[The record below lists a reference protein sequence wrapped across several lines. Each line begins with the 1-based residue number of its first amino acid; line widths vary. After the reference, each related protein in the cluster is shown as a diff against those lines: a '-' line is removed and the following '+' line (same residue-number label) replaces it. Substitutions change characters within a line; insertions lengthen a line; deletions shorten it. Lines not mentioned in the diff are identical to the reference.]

1 MNHNVLINQHSLI
14 EYLFNPLDFRMCSN
28 EEELSSTQI
37 LDNLQEQEYEMTALT
52 EIICDSNNFTQIDFN
67 NELFSQ
73 HLNSSTGIV
82 SDAENYSTSQF
93 FKSVFENNN
102 SDRNVETRSKLY
114 QKGGILRISPDM
126 QHILGDSD
134 SDNHITINCQKFQK
148 QNERTD
154 ELDNS
159 SEKDSSTSSHSEKQN
174 TCLKIKIRYLSPI
187 VLSFALPCSYPSN
200 SPPDISLY
208 CSWLNA
214 DQLAR
219 LKENLTNI
227 WKEGCGSVILFTWQS
242 FIQDE
247 LVSCLELFQNVDIIT
262 STVNDKNQNT
272 GNLTLDISKAVQ
284 EEIFRIAQS
293 ESNND
298 EKTSKSSKDLSDTCE
313 HIKLSQ
319 TSKLRLENSEIG
331 QCNDKTLNGNLE
343 KSSHL
348 LSSVENRKQVQLNRQ
363 PNKEVFYGVVKKY
376 FDQKG
381 YGFIRIFGDGLKRI
395 DFEKAHPKSNLPDKN
410 RSKYMSK
417 KTEYSCD
424 GSTDE
429 FWWDVYFHI
438 SGFQN
443 HKQLPNSGMEVEF
456 ELIDDNH
463 KKSHSRDL
471 KTKQS
476 SFNKGDKDKRY
487 RAIKIAALPQ
497 RPISQNGIN
506 EICASVLKSDK
517 IDEAASN
524 SQITKSNSKCDK
536 NLSEINCVM
545 NIFKYLQEFNE
556 LEEEKQFNTKVYLC
570 LVCFAEKL
578 GSICMKFPNCNHVY
592 CSDCMKEYF
601 RVQIGEGMMNNIVCP
616 NDGCDSRALPNQVI
630 HKLKYKK

>member
-1 MNHNVLINQHSLI
+1 MIKYH
-14 EYLFNPLDFRMCSN
+14 FNPLDFRMCSN
-28 EEELSSTQI
+28 EEELSPTQI

-52 EIICDSNNFTQIDFN
+52 EIICDSNNFAQIDFSN
-67 NELFSQ
+67 GLCNQ
-73 HLNSSTGIV
+73 HIDSSTGIG
-82 SDAENYSTSQF
+82 SEAENYSTSQF
-93 FKSVFENNN
+93 FKLILENNN
-102 SDRNVETRSKLY
+102 SDKNVETCSKIY
-114 QKGGILRISPDM
+114 QNGGILRISPDL
-126 QHILGDSD
+126 QHILGESD
-134 SDNHITINCQKFQK
+134 SNNHITINCQNFQK
-148 QNERTD
+148 ENERKD

-159 SEKDSSTSSHSEKQN
+159 SEKDSSTSSHSETLNKF
-174 TCLKIKIRYLSPI
+174 LRIKIKYLSPI

-200 SPPDISLY
+200 NPPDISLY

-214 DQLAR
+214 NQLAR

-247 LVSCLELFQNVDIIT
+247 LVSCLELFQNLDVPSSSI
-262 STVNDKNQNT
+262 NDKNKNSD
-272 GNLTLDISKAVQ
+272 NLTLDISKAVQ
-284 EEIFRIAQS
+284 EEIFRIKQS
-293 ESNND
+293 ESNQK
-298 EKTSKSSKDLSDTCE
+298 EQKSVSSKDPSDTFE
-313 HIKLSQ
+313 DTTLSQ
-319 TSKLRLENSEIG
+319 TLKLGLENSKVT
-331 QCNDKTLNGNLE
+331 QCDDKTLNGNL
-343 KSSHL
+343 KTSSHS
-348 LSSVENRKQVQLNRQ
+348 LSSFENGKNIQLDRH
-363 PNKEVFYGVVKKY
+363 PNKEVYYGVVEKY

-395 DFEKAHPKSNLPDKN
+395 DLEKTYPKSTLRDKN

-424 GSTDE
+424 GSNDE

-443 HKQLPNSGMEVEF
+443 DKQLPNNGMEVEF
-456 ELIDDNH
+456 ELINDNH
-463 KKSHSRDL
+463 KKNHSRDL
-471 KTKQS
+471 KTNQS
-476 SFNKGDKDKRY
+476 SLNKGEKDKRY
-487 RAIKIAALPQ
+487 RAIKIAALPP
-497 RPISQNGIN
+497 RHTSQNGMN
-506 EICASVLKSDK
+506 EICGSVVTSDK
-517 IDEAASN
+517 IAKAASN

-536 NLSEINCVM
+536 TQSEINCVI

-592 CSDCMKEYF
+592 CSECMKEYF

-630 HKLKYKK
+630 YKQKYKK